1 MKTTLEKIAEKHDD
15 WHRIVLSFG
24 CKESIAEDIVQE
36 MYIRIHTYITKG
48 VDISFDDDVNHMYIY
63 RTLRA
68 LFIDLHRKEKKIIKT
83 NIDNLIDYLNVEDVV
98 SLEFNSEY
106 TEEFDRKKL
115 ESLSNTIHIGES
127 KLISVCHAMKQMDN
141 LLDKTFWYDRTVF
154 EIISGGMSIAELARK
169 TNISYYSL
177 YFTYKRVKD
186 LIKNNIE
193 WD

>member
-48 VDISFDDDVNHMYIY
+48 VDISYGDDINHIFIY
-63 RTLRA
+63 RTLRS
-68 LFIDLHRKEKKIIKT
+68 LYIDLHRKEKNIIKI
-83 NIDNLIDYLNVEDVV
+83 NIDNLAEYIDENEGLTKGDVC
-98 SLEFNSEY
+98 N
-106 TEEFDRKKL
+106 
-115 ESLSNTIHIGES
+115 
-127 KLISVCHAMKQMDN
+127 AMQQMDS

-154 EIISGGMSIAELARK
+154 EIISSGTSIAELSRK
-169 TNISYYSL
+169 TNITYYSL
-177 YFTYKRVKD
+177 YFTYKRVKQ
-186 LIKNNIE
+186 LIKDNIE